1 MTNPV
6 LLSYQ
11 GHKEE
16 INAAIQRVLDSGTYI
31 LGEEVRQFEEEFAR
45 YIGVGSG
52 VGVASGTD
60 ALLLALKVWGVGKG
74 DEVITVSNTAVATV
88 AAIELAG
95 ATPVLVDVYS
105 DSLTMDVN
113 LFQDAIS
120 LKTKAVIPVH
130 LYGHPCD
137 MKAIT
142 EIAQDAEVIVIEDC
156 AQSHGALYNGKK
168 TGCFGNAAA
177 FSFYPTKNLGAIG
190 DGGMVVTK
198 NEDAPV
204 NLRALRQY
212 GWYGVDRSK
221 SLVPG
226 MNTRL
231 DEIQAAILRVK
242 LNYLDVENIRRRR
255 VANTYNKNLPHDS
268 VKTPKQERDTIHVYH
283 QYVIRT
289 EKRDELRKFLSE
301 HGIETAIHYPIP
313 IHHQPTY
320 KRKYIQILPVTEKA
334 AREILSLP
342 MHPYVTDKEAED
354 VCEIIKD
361 FFGG

>member
-1 MTNPV
+1 MTNPI

-45 YIGVGSG
+45 YIGVNYS

-60 ALLLALKVWGVGKG
+60 ALLLALKACGVGKG

-95 ATPVLVDVYS
+95 ATPILVDVYP
-105 DSLTMDVN
+105 DSLTMDAT
-113 LFQDAIS
+113 LFMGAIS

-137 MKAIT
+137 MNAIT
-142 EIAQDAEVIVIEDC
+142 EIAHDAEVIVIEDC

-168 TGCFGNAAA
+168 TGYFGDAAA

-190 DGGMVVTK
+190 DGGMVVTR
-198 NEDAPV
+198 NEDIAV
-204 NLRALRQY
+204 SIRLLRQY
-212 GWYGVDRSK
+212 GWNGIDRSK
-221 SLVPG
+221 SIVTG
-226 MNTRL
+226 MNSRL

-242 LNYLDVENIRRRR
+242 LHYIDVENIRRRR
-255 VANTYNKNLPHDS
+255 VANTYNKNLPHNHIL
-268 VKTPKQERDTIHVYH
+268 TPKQEQEAIHVYH

-289 EKRDELRKFLSE
+289 EKRDELRNYLSE
-301 HGIETAIHYPIP
+301 HGVETAIHYPVP
-313 IHHQPTY
+313 IHHQPAY
-320 KRKYIQILPVTEKA
+320 KRKHIQILTVTEKA
-334 AREILSLP
+334 CREILSLP
-342 MHPYVTDKEAED
+342 MHPYVTDKGAED
-354 VCEIIKD
+354 VCELINN